1 MINPHFDS
9 PITNTIF
16 EIENMRNRYIQGS
29 TPPWIFYDIKNII
42 YIMESV
48 ASARIKGNNTTL
60 VSAALSSIENS
71 KEEEEVDEVKQFLN
85 IRRGLNFIDK
95 TIKAGDDITLAMIRE
110 LHKIVVKD
118 LPLDKDGAEHP
129 GQFKTRDNI
138 INGSSAKTTS
148 HLKVKEELEDLLN
161 TVNIREA
168 PQFDIINIALAHHR
182 FTLIHP
188 FENGNGRVARLFTY
202 AMLVQKGFIHNTSV
216 LNPSSIFCV
225 DRRRY
230 YEMLS
235 VADKGVKT
243 GDDSL
248 LEKWCF
254 YVAEGIKEEIKR
266 TMQLLDKKEVVEK
279 VILPT
284 LKRAAEIKALSDE
297 ERQILEIA
305 VKKDVIQARDVSMI
319 FGGNSSANDRR
330 RSRKLREL
338 TDRGL
343 LRYSKKKY
351 TLTLSRNKEL
361 LPILLTEMSDSGLIV
376 ME

>member
-1 MINPHFDS
+1 MINPRFDS

-16 EIENMRNRYIQGS
+16 EIENMRNRYIHGL
-29 TPPWIFYDIKNII
+29 TPPWIFHDIKNII
-42 YIMESV
+42 YLMESV
-48 ASARIKGNNTTL
+48 ASARIEGNNTTL
-60 VSAALSSIENS
+60 VSAAISSIENS
-71 KEEEEVDEVKQFLN
+71 EEEEIDEVKQFLN
-85 IRRGLNFIDK
+85 IRRGLDFIDE
-95 TIKAGDDITLAMIRE
+95 TIKAGDDITLAIIRE
-110 LHKIVVKD
+110 LHKIVVKN
-118 LPLDKDGAEHP
+118 LPLNKDGAEHP
-129 GQFKTRDNI
+129 GQLKTRDNR
-138 INGSSAKTTS
+138 INKSAAKTTS
-148 HLKVKEELEDLLN
+148 YLKVKEELEDLLRA
-161 TVNIREA
+161 VNMREA

-202 AMLVQKGFIHNTSV
+202 AMLVQKGFIHNASV
-216 LNPSSIFCV
+216 LNPSSIFCI

-235 VADKGVKT
+235 VADKGIEA

-248 LEKWCF
+248 LEEWCL

-284 LKRAAEIKALSDE
+284 LKRAVEIKALSDE
-297 ERQILEIA
+297 ERQILEVA

-343 LRYSKKKY
+343 LYYSKKKY
-351 TLTLSRNKEL
+351 ALTLSRNKEL
-361 LPILLTEMSDSGLIV
+361 LPILLTEMSNSGLIV

>member
-1 MINPHFDS
+1 
-9 PITNTIF
+9 
-16 EIENMRNRYIQGS
+16 MRNRYIHGS
-29 TPPWIFYDIKNII
+29 TPPWIFHDIKNII
-42 YIMESV
+42 YLMESV
-48 ASARIKGNNTTL
+48 ASARIEGNNTTL
-60 VSAALSSIENS
+60 VSAAISSIENS
-71 KEEEEVDEVKQFLN
+71 EEEEIDEVKQFLN
-85 IRRGLNFIDK
+85 IRRGLDFIDE
-95 TIKAGDDITLAMIRE
+95 TIKAGDDITLAIIRE
-110 LHKIVVKD
+110 LHKIVVKN
-118 LPLDKDGAEHP
+118 LPLNKDGAEHP
-129 GQFKTRDNI
+129 GQLKTRDNR
-138 INGSSAKTTS
+138 INKSAAKTTS
-148 HLKVKEELEDLLN
+148 YLKVKEELEDLLRA
-161 TVNIREA
+161 VNMREA

-202 AMLVQKGFIHNTSV
+202 AMLVQKGFIHNASV
-216 LNPSSIFCV
+216 LNPSSIFCI

-235 VADKGVKT
+235 VADKGIEA

-248 LEKWCF
+248 LEEWCL

-284 LKRAAEIKALSDE
+284 LKRAVEIKALSDE
-297 ERQILEIA
+297 ERQILEVA

-343 LRYSKKKY
+343 LYYSKKKY
-351 TLTLSRNKEL
+351 ALTLSRNKEL
-361 LPILLTEMSDSGLIV
+361 LPILLTEMSNSGLIV

>member
-1 MINPHFDS
+1 MINPRFDS

-16 EIENMRNRYIQGS
+16 EIENMRNRYIHGS
-29 TPPWIFYDIKNII
+29 TPPWIFHDIKNII
-42 YIMESV
+42 YLMESV
-48 ASARIKGNNTTL
+48 ASARIEGNNTTL
-60 VSAALSSIENS
+60 VSAAISSIENS
-71 KEEEEVDEVKQFLN
+71 EEEEIDEVKQFLN
-85 IRRGLNFIDK
+85 IRRGLDFIDE
-95 TIKAGDDITLAMIRE
+95 TIKAGDDITLAIIRE
-110 LHKIVVKD
+110 LHKIVVKN
-118 LPLDKDGAEHP
+118 LPLNKDGAEHP
-129 GQFKTRDNI
+129 GQLKTRDNR
-138 INGSSAKTTS
+138 INKSAAKTTS
-148 HLKVKEELEDLLN
+148 YLKVKEELEDLLRA
-161 TVNIREA
+161 VNMREA

-202 AMLVQKGFIHNTSV
+202 AMLVQKGFIHNASV
-216 LNPSSIFCV
+216 LNPSSIFCI

-235 VADKGVKT
+235 VADKGIEA

-248 LEKWCF
+248 LEEWCL

-284 LKRAAEIKALSDE
+284 LKRAVEIKALSDE
-297 ERQILEIA
+297 ERQILEVA

-338 TDRGL
+338 TDRRL
-343 LRYSKKKY
+343 LYYSKKKY
-351 TLTLSRNKEL
+351 AVTLSRNKEL
-361 LPILLTEMSDSGLIV
+361 LPILLTEMSNSGLIV

>member
-1 MINPHFDS
+1 MINPRFDS

-16 EIENMRNRYIQGS
+16 EIENMRNRYIHGS
-29 TPPWIFYDIKNII
+29 TPPWIFHDIKNII
-42 YIMESV
+42 YLMESV
-48 ASARIKGNNTTL
+48 ASARIEGNNTTL
-60 VSAALSSIENS
+60 VSAAISSIENS
-71 KEEEEVDEVKQFLN
+71 EEEEIDEVKQFLN
-85 IRRGLNFIDK
+85 IRRGLDFIDE
-95 TIKAGDDITLAMIRE
+95 TIKAGDDITLAIIRE
-110 LHKIVVKD
+110 LHKIVVKN
-118 LPLDKDGAEHP
+118 LPLNKDGAEHP
-129 GQFKTRDNI
+129 GQLKTRDNR
-138 INGSSAKTTS
+138 INKSAAKTTS
-148 HLKVKEELEDLLN
+148 YLKVKEELEDLLRA
-161 TVNIREA
+161 VNMREA

-202 AMLVQKGFIHNTSV
+202 AMLVQKGFIHNASV
-216 LNPSSIFCV
+216 LNPSSIFCI

-230 YEMLS
+230 YEILS
-235 VADKGVKT
+235 VADKGIEA

-248 LEKWCF
+248 LEEWCL

-284 LKRAAEIKALSDE
+284 LKRAVEIKALSDE
-297 ERQILEIA
+297 ERQILEVA

-343 LRYSKKKY
+343 LYYSKKKY
-351 TLTLSRNKEL
+351 ALTLSRNKEL
-361 LPILLTEMSDSGLIV
+361 LPILLTEMSNSGLIV

>member
-1 MINPHFDS
+1 MINPRFDS

-16 EIENMRNRYIQGS
+16 EIENMRNRYIHGS
-29 TPPWIFYDIKNII
+29 TPPWIFHDIKNII
-42 YIMESV
+42 YLMESV
-48 ASARIKGNNTTL
+48 ASARIEGNNTTL
-60 VSAALSSIENS
+60 VSAAISSIENS
-71 KEEEEVDEVKQFLN
+71 EEEEIDEVKQFLN
-85 IRRGLNFIDK
+85 IRRGLDFIDE
-95 TIKAGDDITLAMIRE
+95 TIKAGDDITLAIIRE
-110 LHKIVVKD
+110 LHKIVVKN
-118 LPLDKDGAEHP
+118 LPLNKDGAEHP
-129 GQFKTRDNI
+129 GQLKTRDNR
-138 INGSSAKTTS
+138 INKSAAKTTS
-148 HLKVKEELEDLLN
+148 YLKVKEELEDLLRA
-161 TVNIREA
+161 VNMREA

-202 AMLVQKGFIHNTSV
+202 AMLVQKGFIHNASV
-216 LNPSSIFCV
+216 LNPSSIFCI

-235 VADKGVKT
+235 VADKGIEA

-248 LEKWCF
+248 LEEWCL

-284 LKRAAEIKALSDE
+284 LKRAVEIKALSDE
-297 ERQILEIA
+297 ERQILEVA

-343 LRYSKKKY
+343 LYYSKKKY
-351 TLTLSRNKEL
+351 ALTLSRNKEL
-361 LPILLTEMSDSGLIV
+361 LPILLTEMSNSGLIV

>member
-1 MINPHFDS
+1 MINPRFDS

-16 EIENMRNRYIQGS
+16 EIENMRNRYIHGS
-29 TPPWIFYDIKNII
+29 TPPWIFHDIKNII
-42 YIMESV
+42 YLMESV
-48 ASARIKGNNTTL
+48 ASARIEGNNTTL
-60 VSAALSSIENS
+60 VSAAISSIENS
-71 KEEEEVDEVKQFLN
+71 EEEEIDEVKQFLN
-85 IRRGLNFIDK
+85 IRRGLDFIDE
-95 TIKAGDDITLAMIRE
+95 TIKAGDDITLAIIRE
-110 LHKIVVKD
+110 LHKIVVKN
-118 LPLDKDGAEHP
+118 LPLNKDGAEHP
-129 GQFKTRDNI
+129 GQLKTRDNR
-138 INGSSAKTTS
+138 INKSAAKTTS
-148 HLKVKEELEDLLN
+148 YLKVKEELEDLLRA
-161 TVNIREA
+161 VNMREA

-202 AMLVQKGFIHNTSV
+202 AMLVQKGVIHNASV
-216 LNPSSIFCV
+216 LNPSSIFCI

-235 VADKGVKT
+235 VADKGIEA

-248 LEKWCF
+248 LEEWCL

-284 LKRAAEIKALSDE
+284 LKRAVEIKALSDE
-297 ERQILEIA
+297 ERQILEVA
-305 VKKDVIQARDVSMI
+305 VEKDVIQARDVSMI

-343 LRYSKKKY
+343 LYYSKKKY
-351 TLTLSRNKEL
+351 ALTLSRNKEL
-361 LPILLTEMSDSGLIV
+361 LPILLTEMSNSGLIV

>member
-1 MINPHFDS
+1 MINPRFDS

-16 EIENMRNRYIQGS
+16 EIENMRNRYIHGS

-42 YIMESV
+42 YLMESV
-48 ASARIKGNNTTL
+48 ASARIEGNNTTL
-60 VSAALSSIENS
+60 ISAATSLIENS
-71 KEEEEVDEVKQFLN
+71 EEEEVDKVKQFLN
-85 IRRGLNFIDK
+85 IRRGLDFIDE

-118 LPLDKDGAEHP
+118 LPLNKDGAEHP

-148 HLKVKEELEDLLN
+148 YLKVKEELEDLLSA
-161 TVNIREA
+161 VNMREA

-202 AMLVQKGFIHNTSV
+202 AMLVQKGFIHDASV

-235 VADKGVKT
+235 VADRGTET

-248 LEKWCF
+248 LEKWCL

-266 TMQLLDKKEVVEK
+266 TMRLLDKKEVVEK

-297 ERQILEIA
+297 ERQILEVA

-351 TLTLSRNKEL
+351 ALTLSRNKEL
-361 LPILLTEMSDSGLIV
+361 LPILLTEMSNSGLIV

>member
-1 MINPHFDS
+1 MINPRFDS

-16 EIENMRNRYIQGS
+16 EIENMRNRYIHGS
-29 TPPWIFYDIKNII
+29 TPPWIFHDIKNII
-42 YIMESV
+42 YLMESV
-48 ASARIKGNNTTL
+48 ASARIEGNNTTL
-60 VSAALSSIENS
+60 VSAAISSIENS
-71 KEEEEVDEVKQFLN
+71 EEEEIDEVKQFLN
-85 IRRGLNFIDK
+85 IRRGLDFIDE
-95 TIKAGDDITLAMIRE
+95 TIKAGDDITLAIIRE
-110 LHKIVVKD
+110 LHKIVVKN
-118 LPLDKDGAEHP
+118 LPLNKDGAEHP
-129 GQFKTRDNI
+129 GQLKTRDNR
-138 INGSSAKTTS
+138 INKSAAKTTS
-148 HLKVKEELEDLLN
+148 YLKVKEELEDLLRA
-161 TVNIREA
+161 VNMREA

-202 AMLVQKGFIHNTSV
+202 AMLVQKGFIHNASV
-216 LNPSSIFCV
+216 LNPSSIFCI

-235 VADKGVKT
+235 VADKGIEA

-248 LEKWCF
+248 LEEWCL

-284 LKRAAEIKALSDE
+284 LKRAVEIKALSDE
-297 ERQILEIA
+297 ERQILEVA

-343 LRYSKKKY
+343 LYYSKKKY

-361 LPILLTEMSDSGLIV
+361 LPILLTEMSNSGLIV